1 MTCKPAFVA
10 RGPDASDKHAATAA
24 KRLASDEAGGASD
37 HLAIARAFARWRE
50 SPAEA
55 TRTYSLA
62 RGTMRDVAR
71 ARDQLARTLR
81 ESGFDPDG
89 PACAANANNDDLA
102 RCALVAGLFPNVA
115 RVAPGERSGGG
126 KGGGGRGGGH
136 GAGRARRR
144 VISARGVE
152 VAVHPSSVNAPG
164 GGDGGGGDGGGGGG
178 GGGGCSDRPPLGY
191 LAYAEEVETSRRYLR
206 ETTAVPDE
214 AVLLFG
220 GTIRVDHAGGTVS
233 VALGR
238 GGGEGEG
245 AGARVQGRAG
255 DGRAVQAPAEGAG
268 RALAPR
274 GEGPGRD

>member
-1 MTCKPAFVA
+1 MTLDSAAGSHPRGFALTPLGAHLAKLPVEPRWGRCSCTASRRWGRSGLFVAAAMTCKPAFVA

-115 RVAPGERSGGG
+115 RVAPGEKSGG

-136 GAGRARRR
+136 GAGRA
-144 VISARGVE
+144 SAASSPRASPE
-152 VAVHPSSVNAPG
+152 VAVHPSA
-164 GGDGGGGDGGGGGG
+164 
-178 GGGGCSDRPPLGY
+178 
-191 LAYAEEVETSRRYLR
+191 
-206 ETTAVPDE
+206 
-214 AVLLFG
+214 
-220 GTIRVDHAGGTVS
+220 
-233 VALGR
+233 
-238 GGGEGEG
+238 
-245 AGARVQGRAG
+245 
-255 DGRAVQAPAEGAG
+255 
-268 RALAPR
+268 
-274 GEGPGRD
+274 